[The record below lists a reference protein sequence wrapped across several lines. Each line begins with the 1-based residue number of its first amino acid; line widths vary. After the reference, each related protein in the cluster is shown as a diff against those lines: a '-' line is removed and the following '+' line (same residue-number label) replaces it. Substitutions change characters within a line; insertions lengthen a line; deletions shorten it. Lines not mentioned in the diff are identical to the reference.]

1 MGEPSRDEP
10 TGGRADP
17 NVVRRLLQHVPLSV
31 TQTVLVTRGPLV
43 LAVRGALKPAEAADV
58 AVFVAEGW
66 REAEQTLR
74 IQFMPLPLGPAA
86 RLLLTYPLRGGY
98 QLTLVDAEGA
108 PLEQLRRLGGQL
120 LAVLAAAGMGR

>member
-1 MGEPSRDEP
+1 MNRSTEE
-10 TGGRADP
+10 ADSGQVDA
-17 NVVRRLLQHVPLSV
+17 NVVRRLLQHVPLTV

-43 LAVRGALKPAEAADV
+43 LAVRGALKPVEAADV
-58 AVFVAEGW
+58 AVYVAEGW
-66 REAEQTLR
+66 RDTAQTLR
-74 IQFMPLPLGPAA
+74 IQFMPLPLAPDA